1 MSAEIPYILADT
13 ILMDQVFQILWDLY
27 LMVFCKKL
35 YHMMTV
41 EEVEPTYGIIYSF
54 RVMLSSNFDNNA
66 SHTG

>member
-1 MSAEIPYILADT
+1 MSAEISYILADT
-13 ILMDQVFQILWDLY
+13 ILMDQIFQILWDFY

-41 EEVEPTYGIIYSF
+41 KEVEPKYLIIYSF
-54 RVMLSSNFDNNA
+54 RVKLSSNFDNNA